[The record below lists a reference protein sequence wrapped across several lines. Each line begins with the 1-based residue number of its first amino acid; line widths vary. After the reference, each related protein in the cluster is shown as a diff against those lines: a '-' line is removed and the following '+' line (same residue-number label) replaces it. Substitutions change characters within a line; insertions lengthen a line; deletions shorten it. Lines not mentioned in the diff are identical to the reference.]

1 MGEVISEPR
10 KMQALEALESNV
22 RSYSRSFPAI
32 FSRARGSIML
42 TDDGRKIIDFLSGAG
57 TLNYGHNNH
66 QIRAAI
72 TEYLASDAVVHGL
85 DMATPAKI
93 EFMET
98 FSSVIL
104 RERDLRYRF
113 QFTGPTGANA
123 IEAAL
128 KLSRKVTGRQNIIS
142 FTQGYHGMSLGAI
155 AASGNR
161 FYRRA
166 SGASLSGVTFMPYD
180 GYLGPAVDTA
190 DYLRKVLMDESSGVD
205 CPAAI
210 LVEAVQGEGGINV
223 ARKEWLQSIQ
233 TIAKN
238 VGALFVVDDIQ
249 MGCGRTGEFFSFEF
263 AALSPDIV
271 VLSKSLSGYGL
282 PLSMLL
288 IKEEVD
294 VWRPGEHT
302 GTFRG
307 NNLALVSATAAINI
321 YWRSRTLSQEVN
333 RTAERMRRRLQAI
346 ASGYGNNFTV
356 RGRGMAL
363 GFDCQKAEI
372 AEATA
377 RRAFEWGLI
386 VERCGPVD
394 QVVKFLPALTIDLE
408 TLSQG
413 LDVFEEAL
421 AETLKQTGARSA
433 PTTVHPDNRKK
444 TWLTRPSN
452 MGSSSRSSRSA

>member
-1 MGEVISEPR
+1 MRGVISEPR
-10 KMQALEALESNV
+10 NMQAFEVLESSV

-32 FSRARGSIML
+32 FSRARGSTML
-42 TDDGRKIIDFLSGAG
+42 TECGRKIIDFLSGAG
-57 TLNYGHNNH
+57 ALNYGHNNH
-66 QIRAAI
+66 QIKAAI

-85 DMATPAKI
+85 DMATPAKLK
-93 EFMET
+93 FLET

-104 RERDLRYRF
+104 RERDLQYRF
-113 QFTGPTGANA
+113 QFTGPTGASA

-142 FTQGYHGMSLGAI
+142 FTNGYHGMSLGAL

-161 FYRRA
+161 FYRA
-166 SGASLSGVTFMPYD
+166 TSSDSLSGTSFIPYD

-190 DYLRKVLMDESSGVD
+190 EYLQKLLMDESSGID
-205 CPAAI
+205 LPAAV
-210 LVEAVQGEGGINV
+210 LVETVQGEGGINV
-223 ARKEWLQSIQ
+223 ASKEWLQAIQ
-233 TIAKN
+233 AAAKSA
-238 VGALFVVDDIQ
+238 GALFIIDDIQ
-249 MGCGRTGEFFSFEF
+249 MGCGRTGDFFSFEF

-294 VWRPGEHT
+294 AWQPGEYT

-307 NNLALVSATAAINI
+307 NNLALVSATAAIDL
-321 YWRSRTLSQEVN
+321 YWRSPTFSREVQ
-333 RTAERMRRRLQAI
+333 RMGELMRRRLVAI
-346 ASGYGNNFTV
+346 ASEYGNSFAV

-363 GFDCQKAEI
+363 GLDCQMPEI

-377 RRAFEWGLI
+377 RKAFEKGLM

-394 QVVKFLPALTIDLE
+394 QVIKLLPALTIDRE
-408 TLSQG
+408 TLSRG
-413 LDVFEEAL
+413 LEIFEESV
-421 AETLKQTGARSA
+421 AEAVK
-433 PTTVHPDNRKK
+433 PTRLEV
-444 TWLTRPSN
+444 S
-452 MGSSSRSSRSA
+452 